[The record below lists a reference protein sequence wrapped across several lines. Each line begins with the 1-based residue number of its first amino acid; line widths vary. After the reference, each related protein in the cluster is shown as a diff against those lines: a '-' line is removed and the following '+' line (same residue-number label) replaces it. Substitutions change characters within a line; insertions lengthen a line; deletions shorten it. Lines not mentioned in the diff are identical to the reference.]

1 MQGFHRLVSK
11 IADALFALSLV
22 AGVLMMLH
30 VTIDVLSRT
39 LFNSPLPGTGEI
51 TATYYMIAVAFLPLA
66 WVTLRDEHVTAD
78 IFVSALPGLAH
89 AAEPDRPDDYIGDL
103 AKCQSL
109 TDDPAR
115 LACYDEKVAAMV
127 AARDAG
133 TVRLV
138 DREVVRRTRRE
149 LFGFALPN
157 IGLLKDSDG
166 ASDAMETLQTTITS
180 VRYQKSGDIRF
191 TTAEGAL
198 WEIIKPPKRLTQVKA
213 GDSVEFRK
221 ASMGTYFIRIGNQM
235 GVRGKRLE

>member
-1 MQGFHRLVSK
+1 MELFRGAAQYWWQNNACDGNATHADRRCAQKNTISISRL
-11 IADALFALSLV
+11 ALIGM
-22 AGVLMMLH
+22 AGLC
-30 VTIDVLSRT
+30 
-39 LFNSPLPGTGEI
+39 
-51 TATYYMIAVAFLPLA
+51 
-66 WVTLRDEHVTAD
+66 
-78 IFVSALPGLAH
+78 ALPGLAH

-191 TTAEGAL
+191 TTEEGAL